1 MADSANTLL
10 EQTDADL
17 RPAPDAHRT
26 ALFVLIAATIY
37 LYLNLFV
44 LPNIPILLGGDQ
56 VFFWLDG
63 QRLLNGQ
70 RIYQD
75 FLQFTPP
82 GTDLVYFALFKL
94 FGFRIWVTNAL
105 VLALGVA
112 FTWMCFSLARDLMG
126 RGSALLTTA
135 VFLVIVYG
143 KPLNATHHWFS
154 VLAVMGAVKATF
166 NRLTLRKLVFSGA
179 LIGLAAFFNQTH
191 GATALLAFSVFLL
204 WRRQRRSTSWSD
216 LFYCEAVLVL
226 GFLLTLLVLNAH
238 LIATMGLKQLWF
250 FQVTY
255 VTKYVV
261 NLMQGSLLGLPRPL
275 QFRTLPSLAAIL
287 AVYLAL
293 PVTYLMALWRCW
305 RERRNSG
312 FPWDRIALLSILGL
326 FFLIE
331 VCMSLNWLRLFAVAL
346 PGILLIGFAFDR
358 MSSLR
363 RAAFIGGWIIV
374 AGLAAHHIVST
385 TRTSSLRVVLPGGRV
400 AINPQAYDKL
410 HEIMRR
416 TAPGDLFFQAGWP
429 GVYLPLQLRNPLYLD
444 IAYAI
449 RPEEAER
456 VIQEL
461 QTTNVP
467 LILWTAHLDAPCV
480 SNRPCDKGT
489 SILRDYLHRSY
500 VRVHTFPDGDTLWQ
514 SNKPN
519 P

>member
-1 MADSANTLL
+1 MADSTNTPL

-17 RPAPDAHRT
+17 RPASEATRT
-26 ALFVLIAATIY
+26 TLFVLLAAAVY

-63 QRLLNGQ
+63 QRLLYGQ

-82 GTDLVYFALFKL
+82 GTDLLYFALFKL

-112 FTWMCFSLARDLMG
+112 VTWMCFSLARDLMG
-126 RGSALLTTA
+126 RSSALLTTA
-135 VFLVIVYG
+135 VFLVVVYC
-143 KPLNATHHWFS
+143 KPLNATQHWFS
-154 VLAVMGAVKATF
+154 VLAVMGAVKTVF
-166 NRLTLRKLVFSGA
+166 NRLTLRTLVLSGA
-179 LIGLAAFFNQTH
+179 LIGLAAFFNQAH
-191 GATALLAFSVFLL
+191 GAAALLAFAVFIL
-204 WRRQRRSTSWSD
+204 WRRSRLNGSWSD
-216 LFYCEAVLVL
+216 LFYCEAVLIL
-226 GFLLTLLVLNAH
+226 GFLLTILVLNAH

-261 NLMQGSLLGLPRPL
+261 NLTQGSRLGLPLPL
-275 QFRTLPSLAAIL
+275 RFRTLPSLAAIL
-287 AVYLAL
+287 AVYAAL
-293 PVTYLMALWRCW
+293 PVAYLVALWRCL
-305 RERRNSG
+305 REKRDSG

-358 MSSLR
+358 ISALRRPALVFASIIIAVLAASQTVSAHRTASLR
-363 RAAFIGGWIIV
+363 DD
-374 AGLAAHHIVST
+374 
-385 TRTSSLRVVLPGGRV
+385 LPGGMA
-400 AINPQAYDKL
+400 AINPQAYQKF
-410 HEIMRR
+410 HEIMSR
-416 TAPGDLFFQAGWP
+416 TSPGDLFFQAGWP
-429 GVYLPLQLRNPLYLD
+429 GMYLPLQLRNPLYLD

-456 VIQEL
+456 VVQQLHTSTI
-461 QTTNVP
+461 P
-467 LILWTAHLDAPCV
+467 LILWSAHLDDPCV
-480 SNRPCDKGT
+480 SNRPCDEGT
-489 SILRDYLHRSY
+489 AILRDYVHRSY
-500 VRVHTFPDGDTLWQ
+500 VRIHVFPDGDTLWQ
-514 SNKPN
+514 SNQAHP
-519 P
+519 